1 MVDLDSVEKSVVAL
15 DGSLKSLEETSFK
28 AGIEFKG
35 MLGSVTKAAYSLD
48 GAGKGWTTFSRLV
61 SGSPL
66 WAIQNKFRAYL
77 SILASFEQRSK
88 NNAKASMEMTKQAME
103 NFQATKKLNET
114 LREQNDIS
122 ERNTKIAKEMAILVE
137 EDKKKGFTLAYTK
150 MKRQERLTKLTEK
163 HLGTSKKERAELA
176 KKKQDFEE
184 ELKQL
189 NIYQYVLE
197 ATGSAE
203 RARISAISTVTE
215 KQKEM
220 NKSLEEQRK
229 ILQEQYAFDKNRLA
243 LAEKVAGESA
253 KAAGRGRIRQM
264 FARRRGRKA
273 EKSLMEAEQ
282 TALVS
287 DAKGKLGQNLVKS
300 FFDPKQFAGL
310 LLPLGFLKKLFF
322 NAEGRRKMTLKIL
335 NFTKA
340 LQPVVQMAFRFFVF
354 AIIGIIALLAFIK
367 GAYEIFKILEEMGLI
382 AEIKQ
387 FIITA
392 FDIIADFFA
401 VVGAFI
407 AGDYKKAI
415 ELFKPLLDKTA
426 QFLING
432 AKLLIE
438 VAWQTLLAGFGLI
451 IEFFSLL
458 WTDVAFRENVI
469 AIGIKVGRVLLA
481 AYLIKSLV
489 MMGLTLLG
497 IYAIPIGIF
506 ILLSAFIVSLYKKF
520 KDDIPTFATN
530 LFEKIIAWFGN
541 KFEELKDK
549 IFKVEI
555 VKNIVKGLFDTGR
568 KIGNFTLGKGFTVD
582 GRANGGPV
590 TGNKPY
596 LVGERGAELF
606 VPNTSGMI
614 LNADRTRRTTGNTI
628 NITINARDTS
638 DAELRR
644 IADKIGN
651 MVNNK
656 INRRTSSRTLG

>member
-1 MVDLDSVEKSVVAL
+1 
-15 DGSLKSLEETSFK
+15 
-28 AGIEFKG
+28 
-35 MLGSVTKAAYSLD
+35 
-48 GAGKGWTTFSRLV
+48 
-61 SGSPL
+61 
-66 WAIQNKFRAYL
+66 
-77 SILASFEQRSK
+77 
-88 NNAKASMEMTKQAME
+88 
-103 NFQATKKLNET
+103 
-114 LREQNDIS
+114 
-122 ERNTKIAKEMAILVE
+122 
-137 EDKKKGFTLAYTK
+137 
-150 MKRQERLTKLTEK
+150 
-163 HLGTSKKERAELA
+163 
-176 KKKQDFEE
+176 
-184 ELKQL
+184 
-189 NIYQYVLE
+189 
-197 ATGSAE
+197 
-203 RARISAISTVTE
+203 
-215 KQKEM
+215 
-220 NKSLEEQRK
+220 
-229 ILQEQYAFDKNRLA
+229 
-243 LAEKVAGESA
+243 
-253 KAAGRGRIRQM
+253 M

-273 EKSLMEAEQ
+273 EKEMMEAEQ
-282 TALVS
+282 SNLVS
-287 DAKGKLGQNLVKS
+287 DARKDVGQNLFKS

-310 LLPLGFLKKLFF
+310 KVLLLPLKFLRF
-322 NAEGRRKMTLKIL
+322 NAEARRKMALKIL
-335 NFTKA
+335 QFTQG
-340 LQPVVQMAFRFFVF
+340 LQSVVQMAFKFFVF

-520 KDDIPTFATN
+520 KNDVPTFAN
-530 LFEKIIAWFGN
+530 DLFQKIISWFGD
-541 KFEELKDK
+541 KFRELKDSVFK
-549 IFKVEI
+549 IKP
-555 VKNIVKGLFDTGR
+555 VKDTIQGLFDTGR

-582 GRANGGPV
+582 GRADGGPV

-614 LNADRTRRTTGNTI
+614 LNAKRTRGVGNTI

>member
-66 WAIQNKFRAYL
+66 WAVQNKFRAYL

-88 NNAKASMEMTKQAME
+88 NNAKASMEMTKQAMK

-114 LREQNDIS
+114 LKEQYNIS
-122 ERNTKIAKEMAILVE
+122 DRNTRIAKEMAALVE
-137 EDKKKGFTLAYTK
+137 QDKKKGFTLAYTQ
-150 MKRQERLTKLTEK
+150 MKREERLLKLKEK
-163 HLGTSKKERAELA
+163 YLGASKEEQKLIAEKKTAFENEIKE
-176 KKKQDFEE
+176 
-184 ELKQL
+184 L

-203 RARISAISTVTE
+203 RARISAVSTLME

-220 NKSLEEQRK
+220 NKSLEEQRG
-229 ILQEQYAFDKNRLA
+229 ILREQYAFDKNRLE
-243 LAEKVAGESA
+243 LAEKVAGASA
-253 KAAGRGRIRQM
+253 QAAGRGRIRQM

-273 EKSLMEAEQ
+273 EKEMMEAEQ
-282 TALVS
+282 SNLVS
-287 DAKGKLGQNLVKS
+287 DARKDVGQNLVKS

-310 LLPLGFLKKLFF
+310 LLPLKFLRT
-322 NAEGRRKMTLKIL
+322 NAEARRKMALKIL
-335 NFTKA
+335 NFTKS

-415 ELFKPLLDKTA
+415 ELFKPLLDRTV
-426 QFLING
+426 QFLIDG

-614 LNADRTRRTTGNTI
+614 LNADRTRGTTGNTI